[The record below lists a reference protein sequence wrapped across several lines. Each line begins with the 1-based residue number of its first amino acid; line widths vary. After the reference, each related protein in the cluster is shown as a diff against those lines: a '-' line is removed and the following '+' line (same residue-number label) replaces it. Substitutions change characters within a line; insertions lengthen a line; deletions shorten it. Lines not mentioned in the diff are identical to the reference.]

1 MKNRDITKLEFKS
14 AMVRAKCL
22 EDAVRAQKGHL
33 GGCFSCVELLVSL
46 YYGGG
51 IRISADDPNNADRDF
66 FFLGK
71 GHACLSLYP
80 ILNDLGFLSAERY
93 QEYGENGSS
102 VGGQLDVSIPGVE
115 NNTGSL
121 GHALG
126 LAAGVAL
133 SAKISGSP
141 SRAIALLGDAE
152 CDEGSIWEAIMF
164 CAEHKLDNVV
174 CIIDRNRLSVTTITD
189 DSIIFRDFQEKMELF
204 GWDCSEIDGHN
215 YGDIF
220 ASLDAAFESGKPSMI
235 LANTVKGKG
244 VSFMEGATKWHHSIP
259 TMEEVRIAR
268 KELGLEG

>member
-1 MKNRDITKLEFKS
+1 MITRDLAKLQSKS
-14 AMVRAKCL
+14 AKVRAQCL

-51 IRISADDPNNADRDF
+51 IRIRADDPRNADRDF

-80 ILNDLGFLSAERY
+80 ILNDLGFLSTARY
-93 QEYGENGSS
+93 KEYGEDGAS

-133 SAKISGSP
+133 SAKLSGSP
-141 SRAIALLGDAE
+141 SRAIAMLGDAE

-164 CAEHKLDNVV
+164 CAEHNLNNVV
-174 CIIDRNRLSVTTITD
+174 CIIDRNRLSVTTVMN
-189 DSIIFRDFQEKMELF
+189 DSVMFRDFGKKMDLF
-204 GWDCSEIDGHN
+204 GWDCHEINGHD
-215 YGDIF
+215 YTEIF
-220 ASLDAAFESGKPSMI
+220 ASLDAAAQSARPTMI
-235 LANTVKGKG
+235 LADTIKGKG
-244 VSFMEGATKWHHSIP
+244 VSFMEGETKWHHSIP
-259 TMEEVRIAR
+259 TMDEVRIAR
-268 KELGLEG
+268 QELGLEG